1 MQVYTTHT
9 RASAFQRHF
18 ISTDDAV
25 FTATF
30 RSHIKQT
37 LRDTTGNADETAK
50 DPPPGFN
57 IVIPDML

>member
-1 MQVYTTHT
+1 M
-9 RASAFQRHF
+9 
-18 ISTDDAV
+18 
-25 FTATF
+25 ATF

-37 LRDTTGNADETAK
+37 LRDTTGNVDETAK